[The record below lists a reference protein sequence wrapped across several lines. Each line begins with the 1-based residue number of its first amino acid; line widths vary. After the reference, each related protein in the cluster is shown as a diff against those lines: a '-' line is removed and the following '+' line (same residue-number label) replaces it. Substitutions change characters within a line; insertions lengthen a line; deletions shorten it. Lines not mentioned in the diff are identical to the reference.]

1 MATRRPQELLHLLTR
16 AERLSV
22 RRVQSVLA
30 EFDCSV
36 EAWWVLDLLS
46 DGQGHNM
53 TALADHAF
61 LPAPS
66 LTKLIDQ
73 LVDQNLVFRR
83 IDPADRRRV
92 LAHLTPRG
100 MQRRQLLLREVR
112 ADWAGLETGLAEDGG
127 EERLGALLDLLAG
140 ALDGGEATG
149 QGRAAPGQGRAAA
162 GQGRVTTG
170 PAERSV
176 GRAR

>member
-1 MATRRPQELLHLLTR
+1 MARRPQELLYLLTR
-16 AERLSV
+16 AERLAV
-22 RRVQSVLA
+22 RRVQSVLD

-36 EAWWVLDLLS
+36 EAWRVLDLLS

-66 LTKLIDQ
+66 LTKLMDQ
-73 LVDQNLVFRR
+73 LVDQNLVYRR
-83 IDPADRRRV
+83 VDPADRRRV

-100 MQRRQLLLREVR
+100 KQRWQLLAREVR
-112 ADWAGLETGLAEDGG
+112 ADWGDLEHQPASEELNGLLTQLAEVLEG
-127 EERLGALLDLLAG
+127 RLT
-140 ALDGGEATG
+140 TG
-149 QGRAAPGQGRAAA
+149 PA
-162 GQGRVTTG
+162 RVTTG
-170 PAERSV
+170 RAGKAV

>member
-1 MATRRPQELLHLLTR
+1 MARGPQELLSLLTR
-16 AERLSV
+16 AERLAV
-22 RRVQSVLA
+22 RRVQSVLD

-36 EAWWVLDLLS
+36 EAWRVLDLLS

-61 LPAPS
+61 LPAPT

-100 MQRRQLLLREVR
+100 KRRQEQLAREVR
-112 ADWAGLETGLAEDGG
+112 ADWAELAPLLTEDDR
-127 EERLGALLDLLAG
+127 ERLHALLDRLAG
-140 ALDGGEATG
+140 ALAGGA
-149 QGRAAPGQGRAAA
+149 
-162 GQGRVTTG
+162 TTG
-170 PAERSV
+170 REERAV

>member
-1 MATRRPQELLHLLTR
+1 MSKRPQDLLRLLTR

-22 RRVQSVLA
+22 RRVQAVLDG
-30 EFDCSV
+30 FDCSV
-36 EAWWVLDLLS
+36 EAWRVLDLLS
-46 DGQGHNM
+46 DGHGHNM

-100 MQRRQLLLREVR
+100 MQRWQRMNREVR
-112 ADWAGLETGLAEDGG
+112 ADWVELEPLLGDLG
-127 EERLGALLDLLAG
+127 EEQGARLEMLLDQL
-140 ALDGGEATG
+140 
-149 QGRAAPGQGRAAA
+149 AAA
-162 GQGRVTTG
+162 LEEGRSAVTTTR
-170 PAERSV
+170 AERGA

>member
-1 MATRRPQELLHLLTR
+1 MARRPQELLHLLTR

-22 RRVQSVLA
+22 RRVQSVLD

-36 EAWWVLDLLS
+36 EAWRVLDLLS

-66 LTKLIDQ
+66 LTKLIDH
-73 LVDQNLVFRR
+73 LVDQNLVYRR
-83 IDPADRRRV
+83 VDPVDRRRV

-100 MQRRQLLLREVR
+100 MQRWQQLVREVR
-112 ADWAGLETGLAEDGG
+112 ADWAELEPLLGEEEGARLET
-127 EERLGALLDLLAG
+127 LLDRLA
-140 ALDGGEATG
+140 ATLEE
-149 QGRAAPGQGRAAA
+149 GRSR
-162 GQGRVTTG
+162 
-170 PAERSV
+170 V

>member
-1 MATRRPQELLHLLTR
+1 MARRPQELLQLLTR

-22 RRVQSVLA
+22 RRVQSVLD

-36 EAWWVLDLLS
+36 EAWRVLDLLS

-73 LVDQNLVFRR
+73 LVDQNLVYRR
-83 IDPADRRRV
+83 VDPADRRRV

-100 MQRRQLLLREVR
+100 MQRWQQLVREVR
-112 ADWAGLETGLAEDGG
+112 SDWAELEPLLDEVDG
-127 EERLGALLDLLAG
+127 EQLHALLDRLAG
-140 ALDGGEATG
+140 ALES
-149 QGRAAPGQGRAAA
+149 
-162 GQGRVTTG
+162 GRVTTG
-170 PAERSV
+170 RAERAV
-176 GRAR
+176 GRGR

>member
-1 MATRRPQELLHLLTR
+1 MARRLEELLRLLTR
-16 AERLSV
+16 AERLSA
-22 RRVQSVLA
+22 RRVQSVLE

-36 EAWWVLDLLS
+36 EAWRVLDLLS
-46 DGQGHNM
+46 DGQGHHM

-73 LVDQNLVFRR
+73 LVDQNLVYRR
-83 IDPADRRRV
+83 VDPADRRRV

-100 MQRRQLLLREVR
+100 VRRRQQLAREVR
-112 ADWAGLETGLAEDGG
+112 AGWAQSGPLLAEADG
-127 EERLGALLDLLAG
+127 EQLHALLDRLAA
-140 ALDGGEATG
+140 ALEDPVTTARGE
-149 QGRAAPGQGRAAA
+149 RAA
-162 GQGRVTTG
+162 
-170 PAERSV
+170 

>member
-1 MATRRPQELLHLLTR
+1 MARRPQDLLRLLTR

-22 RRVQSVLA
+22 RRVQAVLD

-36 EAWWVLDLLS
+36 EAWRVLDLLS
-46 DGQGHNM
+46 DGHGHNM

-83 IDPADRRRV
+83 IDPTDRRRV

-100 MQRRQLLLREVR
+100 RQRWQRLAREVR
-112 ADWAGLETGLAEDGG
+112 ADWAELEPLLGDLG
-127 EERLGALLDLLAG
+127 EEEGARLEVLLDQLAA
-140 ALDGGEATG
+140 ALEEGRGPVTTTRAE
-149 QGRAAPGQGRAAA
+149 RAA
-162 GQGRVTTG
+162 
-170 PAERSV
+170 

>member
-1 MATRRPQELLHLLTR
+1 MARRPQELLHLLTR
-16 AERLSV
+16 AERLAA
-22 RRVQSVLA
+22 RRVQSVLD
-30 EFDCSV
+30 EFDCSI
-36 EAWWVLDLLS
+36 EAWRVLDLLS

-53 TALADHAF
+53 TALAEHAF

-66 LTKLIDQ
+66 LTKLVDQ

-83 IDPADRRRV
+83 VDPADRRRV

-112 ADWAGLETGLAEDGG
+112 ADWADVESLLADEDT
-127 EERLGALLDLLAG
+127 EQLGALLERVSGALEERGPAG
-140 ALDGGEATG
+140 A
-149 QGRAAPGQGRAAA
+149 R
-162 GQGRVTTG
+162 RVTTG
-170 PAERSV
+170 RAERIV

>member
-1 MATRRPQELLHLLTR
+1 MARRRPQELLHLLTR

-22 RRVQSVLA
+22 RRVQSVLD

-36 EAWWVLDLLS
+36 EAWRVLDLLS

-61 LPAPS
+61 LPAPT

-83 IDPADRRRV
+83 IDPTDRRRV

-100 MQRRQLLLREVR
+100 VRRWQRLAREVR
-112 ADWAGLETGLAEDGG
+112 ADWAELEPLLAEEDG
-127 EERLGALLDLLAG
+127 ERLGLLLDRLAK
-140 ALDGGEATG
+140 ALEGEAEPG
-149 QGRAAPGQGRAAA
+149 KGGGFSAGR
-162 GQGRVTTG
+162 
-170 PAERSV
+170 AERSA

>member
-1 MATRRPQELLHLLTR
+1 MARRPQELLHLLTR

-22 RRVQSVLA
+22 RRVQSVLD

-36 EAWWVLDLLS
+36 EAWRVLDLLS
-46 DGQGHNM
+46 DGEGHNM
-53 TALADHAF
+53 TALAEHAF

-83 IDPADRRRV
+83 VDPADRRRV

-100 MQRRQLLLREVR
+100 MGRWQLLAREVR
-112 ADWAGLETGLAEDGG
+112 ADWAELEAPLTDEDGR
-127 EERLGALLDLLAG
+127 RLGLLLDRLART
-140 ALDGGEATG
+140 LEGGGSAD
-149 QGRAAPGQGRAAA
+149 
-162 GQGRVTTG
+162 GQGRVSAGRTERATG
-170 PAERSV
+170 R
-176 GRAR
+176 GR

>member
-1 MATRRPQELLHLLTR
+1 MARRPEELLHLLTR

-22 RRVQSVLA
+22 RRTQSVLE

-36 EAWWVLDLLS
+36 EAWRVLDLLS

-53 TALADHAF
+53 TALAEHAF

-83 IDPADRRRV
+83 VDPADRRRV

-100 MQRRQLLLREVR
+100 LERWQRLAREVR
-112 ADWAGLETGLAEDGG
+112 ADWTGLEPLGDEDGK
-127 EERLGALLDLLAG
+127 RLELLLDRLARTLE
-140 ALDGGEATG
+140 AGGSADARG
-149 QGRAAPGQGRAAA
+149 RVSAGRAERAA
-162 GQGRVTTG
+162 GR
-170 PAERSV
+170 
-176 GRAR
+176 GR

>member
-1 MATRRPQELLHLLTR
+1 MARRPHELLHLLTR

-22 RRVQSVLA
+22 RRVQSVLD
-30 EFDCSV
+30 EFDCSI
-36 EAWWVLDLLS
+36 EAWRVLDLLS
-46 DGQGHNM
+46 DGEGHNM

-61 LPAPS
+61 LPAPT

-92 LAHLTPRG
+92 LAQLTPRG
-100 MQRRQLLLREVR
+100 RERWQRLSRAVR
-112 ADWAGLETGLAEDGG
+112 VDWGDVEPPLAED
-127 EERLGALLDLLAG
+127 EEEQLKILLDQLAG
-140 ALDGGEATG
+140 ALEGNGSVT
-149 QGRAAPGQGRAAA
+149 AAR
-162 GQGRVTTG
+162 
-170 PAERSV
+170 AERGV

>member
-1 MATRRPQELLHLLTR
+1 MARQPQQLLYLLTR
-16 AERLSV
+16 AERLAV
-22 RRVQSVLA
+22 RRVQSVLD

-36 EAWWVLDLLS
+36 EAWRVLDLLS

-66 LTKLIDQ
+66 LTKLVDQ
-73 LVDQNLVFRR
+73 LVDQNWVYRR
-83 IDPADRRRV
+83 VDPADRRRV

-100 MQRRQLLLREVR
+100 MQRWQLLVREVR
-112 ADWAGLETGLAEDGG
+112 SDWGDLEHSLPD
-127 EERLGALLDLLAG
+127 EELDEVLSRLAG
-140 ALDGGEATG
+140 ALEGPGTSGGAATG
-149 QGRAAPGQGRAAA
+149 PGGVTPGRA
-162 GQGRVTTG
+162 
-170 PAERSV
+170 ERGV

>member
-1 MATRRPQELLHLLTR
+1 MARRPQDLLQLLTR

-22 RRVQSVLA
+22 RRVQSVLD

-36 EAWWVLDLLS
+36 EAWRVLDLLS

-61 LPAPS
+61 LPAPT

-83 IDPADRRRV
+83 VDPVDRRRV

-100 MQRRQLLLREVR
+100 LERWQLLTREVR
-112 ADWAGLETGLAEDGG
+112 SDWAELESRLGQADG
-127 EERLGALLDLLAG
+127 ERLELVLHRLADALE
-140 ALDGGEATG
+140 GGTATG
-149 QGRAAPGQGRAAA
+149 RGG
-162 GQGRVTTG
+162 VTTG
-170 PAERSV
+170 RAERPV

>member
-1 MATRRPQELLHLLTR
+1 
-16 AERLSV
+16 
-22 RRVQSVLA
+22 VLD

-36 EAWWVLDLLS
+36 EAWRVLDLLS

-73 LVDQNLVFRR
+73 LVDQNLVYRR
-83 IDPADRRRV
+83 VDPADRRRV

-100 MQRRQLLLREVR
+100 VQRWQQLVREVR
-112 ADWAGLETGLAEDGG
+112 ADWAELEPLLGDLG
-127 EERLGALLDLLAG
+127 EEGARLEVLLDRLAG
-140 ALDGGEATG
+140 TLEEGSGK
-149 QGRAAPGQGRAAA
+149 
-162 GQGRVTTG
+162 VTTAR
-170 PAERSV
+170 AERAV

>member
-1 MATRRPQELLHLLTR
+1 MARRPQELLHLLTR

-22 RRVQSVLA
+22 RRVQSVLD

-36 EAWWVLDLLS
+36 EAWRVLDLLS

-73 LVDQNLVFRR
+73 LVDQNLVYRR
-83 IDPADRRRV
+83 VDPADRRRV

-100 MQRRQLLLREVR
+100 VQRWQRLVREVR
-112 ADWAGLETGLAEDGG
+112 ADWAELGPLLAEDDA
-127 EERLGALLDLLAG
+127 ERLHALLDRVAG
-140 ALDGGEATG
+140 ALE
-149 QGRAAPGQGRAAA
+149 GRA
-162 GQGRVTTG
+162 TTG
-170 PAERSV
+170 RGERAV